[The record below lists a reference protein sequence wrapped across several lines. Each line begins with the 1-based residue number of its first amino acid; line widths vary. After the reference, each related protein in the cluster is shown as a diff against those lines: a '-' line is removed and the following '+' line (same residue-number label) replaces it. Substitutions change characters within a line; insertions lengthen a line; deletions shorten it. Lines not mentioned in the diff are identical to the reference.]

1 MATPLNMPK
10 SKTRLVAIVTMAT
23 KHAHCQDKGLCKG
36 PGCKV
41 STGKTSRKASERVG
55 HYER

>member
-10 SKTRLVAIVTMAT
+10 SKTRLVAIVTMAA

-41 STGKTSRKASERVG
+41 NTGKTSRKG
-55 HYER
+55 K